1 MVHWQSVFHRHLAN
15 QNSGSRKR
23 SLLSDSSTCDMDDD
37 DEFTM
42 TTSESQ
48 PNTRVS
54 RPSLHPPS

>member
-1 MVHWQSVFHRHLAN
+1 MVHSQSVFPRHLAN

-37 DEFTM
+37 DEFTT

-48 PNTRVS
+48 PDARVS
-54 RPSLHPPS
+54 RPTLRFSS